1 MSKEITRIVQ
11 TSDELMPAMQWAW
24 DMAGRGLAAGAV
36 RIALGRPD
44 RKRSTLQ
51 NRLLWAL
58 LRDLSEQVVWHG
70 MSLSPD
76 EWKDLATASLKKHRI
91 VPGMDGGF
99 VMVGGHTSRM
109 TTKEF
114 SDLLETIYAFGGE
127 NGVQWSDGAQEFYD
141 EYREVA

>member
-1 MSKEITRIVQ
+1 MSKEITRIINA
-11 TSDELMPAMQWAW
+11 SDDLMPAMQWAW
-24 DMAGRGLAAGAV
+24 DMAGRGLQGGPV
-36 RIALGRPD
+36 RVALGRPD

-58 LRDLSEQVVWHG
+58 LRDLSEQVEWHG
-70 MSLSPD
+70 MTLAPE
-76 EWKDLATASLKKHRI
+76 EWKDLATAALKKHRI

-114 SDLLETIYAFGGE
+114 SELLETIYAFGSE
-127 NGVQWSDGAQEFYD
+127 RGVEWSDGSSSQWD
-141 EYREVA
+141 EWRTSA